1 MKLKIERVE
10 VFGVAMP
17 LIGTFTSAGVSK
29 NATKCVVVRLTASDG
44 TIGISS
50 IDPSSVAKSPNT
62 GPELAAAIR
71 ERIAPAIVGEDPT
84 NINRMIELLDKLTPT
99 QPGAGAGVELACVE
113 LTCRRLGVPLYTYLG
128 GAAQTSVQFNGWIG
142 ELPPEEAAAEAQR
155 WLKAGFKSA
164 KIKVGSGVEA
174 DRDRVAAVR
183 EAVGNAM
190 KLRIDA
196 NMQYDADTSLKL
208 CRMVKQFDLQLF
220 EQPAHQR
227 DLAGLARVRREGGI
241 PVMADESVSDH
252 ASLIAVIKADAA
264 DFVKFGI
271 KQAGGILRAARML
284 ATAEAAGL
292 PVVIGHGFGLDPS
305 TLAEIMLAATSRN
318 VLPGLECVGPL
329 KVKDTVATT
338 RLDISSGSIP
348 LPGGPGLGISLD
360 ENKLEQYRLN

>member
-17 LIGTFTSAGVSK
+17 LNGTFTSAGIAK
-29 NATKCVVVRLTASDG
+29 QATKCVVVRLTASDG
-44 TIGISS
+44 TVGISS
-50 IDPSSVAKSPNT
+50 IEPSAAAKSPGT
-62 GPELAAAIR
+62 AAELAVAIR
-71 ERIAPAIVGEDPT
+71 DRIAPAIVGQDPT
-84 NINRMIELLDKLTPT
+84 NINKLIELLDGLTPT
-99 QPGAGAGVELACVE
+99 QPGAGAAVEMACVE
-113 LTCRRLGVPLYTYLG
+113 LASRTLGVPLYTYLG
-128 GAAQTSVQFNGWIG
+128 GAAEASVQFNGWIG
-142 ELPPEEAAAEAQR
+142 MLPPEEAAGEALR
-155 WLKAGFKSA
+155 WLKAGFRSA

-174 DRDRVAAVR
+174 DHDRIEAVR
-183 EAVGNAM
+183 SAVGSAM

-208 CRMVKQFDLQLF
+208 CRMVKKFDLQLF
-220 EQPAHQR
+220 EQPSTQH

-241 PVMADESVSDH
+241 PVMADESISDH
-252 ASLIAVIKADAA
+252 ASLIAVIKAEAA

-271 KQAGGILRAARML
+271 KQAGGILRAAHML

-305 TLAEIMLAATSRN
+305 TLAEIMLAASSRN

-329 KVKDTVATT
+329 KVVDTVATT
-338 RLDISSGSIP
+338 RVDISSGSLP

-360 ENKLEQYRLN
+360 EKKLEQYRLH

>member
-1 MKLKIERVE
+1 MKLQIERVE

-17 LIGTFTSAGVSK
+17 LIGTFTSAGISK
-29 NATKCVVVRLTASDG
+29 QVTKCVVMRLTASDG
-44 TIGISS
+44 TVGISS
-50 IDPSSVAKSPNT
+50 IEPSAAAKSPGT
-62 GPELAAAIR
+62 AAELLVTLR
-71 ERIAPAIVGEDPT
+71 ERVAPEVVGQDPT
-84 NINRMIELLDKLTPT
+84 NIHRLIELLDNLAPT
-99 QPGAGAGVELACVE
+99 QPGAGAAVEMACVD
-113 LTCRRLGVPLYTYLG
+113 LASRIRGVPIYEYLG
-128 GAAQTSVQFNGWIG
+128 GAVQASVEFNGWIG
-142 ELPPEEAAAEAQR
+142 MLPPEEAAAEALR
-155 WLKAGFKSA
+155 WLTAGFRSA

-174 DRDRVAAVR
+174 DRDRIAAVR
-183 EAVGNAM
+183 AAVGSAM

-208 CRMVKQFDLQLF
+208 CRLVKQFDLQLF
-220 EQPAHQR
+220 EQPSTKD

-264 DFVKFGI
+264 DFIKFGI
-271 KQAGGILRAARML
+271 KQAGGFLRASRML
-284 ATAEAAGL
+284 TTAEAAGL

-305 TLAEIMLAATSRN
+305 TLAEIMLAASSRN

-338 RLDISSGSIP
+338 RLDISSGSLR

-360 ENKLEQYRLN
+360 ENKLEQYRLK